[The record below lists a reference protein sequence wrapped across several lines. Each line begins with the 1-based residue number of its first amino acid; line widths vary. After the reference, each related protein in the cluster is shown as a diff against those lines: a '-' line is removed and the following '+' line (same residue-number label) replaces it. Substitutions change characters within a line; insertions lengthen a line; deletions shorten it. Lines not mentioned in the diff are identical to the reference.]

1 MNKCPL
7 DSVNIIKNDFN
18 QTRTKHG
25 HYQRSGI
32 VREITFKHIR
42 IYLYIYSYTFSS

>member
-32 VREITFKHIR
+32 ELHSD
-42 IYLYIYSYTFSS
+42 IYIYIYSYKFSS